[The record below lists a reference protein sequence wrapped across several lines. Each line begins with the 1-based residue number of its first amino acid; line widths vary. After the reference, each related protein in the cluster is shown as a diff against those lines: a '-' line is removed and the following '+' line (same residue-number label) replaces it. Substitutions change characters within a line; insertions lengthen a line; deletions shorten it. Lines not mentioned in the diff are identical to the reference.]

1 MAGVLQNAPTRETL
15 IYYSTSIFSAREEEG
30 KDFVHEISLLE
41 GFLVDEFTS
50 KQVDETDMYF
60 SRRVCLFTNYFT

>member
-41 GFLVDEFTS
+41 DNYSTGVGAFCKDS
-50 KQVDETDMYF
+50 A
-60 SRRVCLFTNYFT
+60 RRVQ